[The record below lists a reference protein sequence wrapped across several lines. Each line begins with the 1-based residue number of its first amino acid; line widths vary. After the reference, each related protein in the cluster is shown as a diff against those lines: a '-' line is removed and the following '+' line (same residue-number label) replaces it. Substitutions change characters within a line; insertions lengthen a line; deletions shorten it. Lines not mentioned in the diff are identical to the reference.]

1 MNLRLAEIP
10 GQRFDCRG
18 CTNCCRDLV
27 VHLTRRDID
36 AIDRQNWT
44 GRIEGPAYVRLGRE
58 TVLNHRPDGG
68 CVFLSAAGKCR
79 IHSDYG
85 AEAKPL
91 ACRLYPFTLE
101 PESGALQ
108 VGIRF
113 DCPTVAR
120 NDGPHLS
127 SHRPSLTTLA
137 REMTEAM
144 PDHFAAATTP
154 TLLTPGRPLSEREL
168 DDVVKRLDRLLA
180 AEHVPLHI
188 RLQRLCTLTDTLGQA
203 RLGDIRDERLAELL
217 DLLLADE
224 EGIDTGLPPADARQR
239 KLLRQHAFA
248 HMEHI
253 TLAQAKS
260 SFLASLSYRWEQFQ
274 RSRQIA
280 NATDAAAERADAV
293 TPANSTDD
301 AVRFITRYL
310 RARLLTHSAFG
321 SAYYGWSILNG
332 IHSLILAVATIGWL
346 ARYLAAG
353 EHRNSFNDAD
363 IIHAVGVVDRAA
375 GRAAE
380 LGAKSAQLRVGYL
393 QRDHGLL
400 RLLAAYPIMADQR
413 P

>member
-44 GRIEGPAYVRLGRE
+44 GKIEGPAYVRLGRE

-68 CVFLSAAGKCR
+68 CVFLSADGKCR
-79 IHSDYG
+79 IHSEYG

-127 SHRPSLTTLA
+127 SHRPALTTLA
-137 REMTEAM
+137 LEMTEAM
-144 PDHFAAATTP
+144 PEHFAEPGTQ
-154 TLLTPGRPLSEREL
+154 TLLAPGRLLSEREL

-180 AEHVPLHI
+180 AEHVPLPV
-188 RLQRLCTLTDTLGQA
+188 RLRRLCILTDTLGQA
-203 RLGDIRDERLAELL
+203 RLAAIRDERLAELL

-224 EGIDTGLPPADARQR
+224 VEIDTGLPSADARQR

-253 TLAQAKS
+253 SLAQAKS
-260 SFLASLSYRWEQFQ
+260 SFLASLSYRWGQFQ

-280 NATDAAAERADAV
+280 NATDAAAARVDAI
-293 TPANSTDD
+293 TPANRTDD
-301 AVRFITRYL
+301 AERLITRYL

-321 SAYYGWSILNG
+321 SAYYGWSVLNG
-332 IHSLILAVATIGWL
+332 IHSLILAVATIGWI
-346 ARYLAAG
+346 ARYRAAG
-353 EHRNSFNDAD
+353 ERRGSFNDTD